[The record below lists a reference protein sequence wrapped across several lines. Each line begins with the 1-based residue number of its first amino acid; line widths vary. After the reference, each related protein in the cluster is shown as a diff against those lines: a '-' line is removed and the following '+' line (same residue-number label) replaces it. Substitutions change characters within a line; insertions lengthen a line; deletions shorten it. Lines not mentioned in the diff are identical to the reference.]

1 MRLLITAGPT
11 REYLDDVRYLSNA
24 SSGRMGYAIASA
36 AVAAGHEVV
45 LISGPVAL
53 APPEGC
59 QVTYVE
65 TPAEMGRACLDAFD
79 DSDGVVAVAAVCD
92 YRPLVRSE
100 GKMTKTGGAI
110 SVEMIETDDVLASLG
125 AGKADRFVIGFALE
139 ASNPR
144 EGALQKLR
152 AKNCDAIVL
161 NGPAA
166 IGSEENSVELIDD
179 SGAVVASWSGPKSEL
194 AKRLIEWIDGRWAS
208 E

>member
-1 MRLLITAGPT
+1 
-11 REYLDDVRYLSNA
+11 
-24 SSGRMGYAIASA
+24 
-36 AVAAGHEVV
+36 
-45 LISGPVAL
+45 
-53 APPEGC
+53 
-59 QVTYVE
+59 
-65 TPAEMGRACLDAFD
+65 
-79 DSDGVVAVAAVCD
+79 
-92 YRPLVRSE
+92 
-100 GKMTKTGGAI
+100 MTKTGGAI